1 MESWQS
7 HLVDRATPKDLVDV
21 ILTKKKT
28 LGKAKKLK
36 DEIIKEFNV
45 DNNPSSS

>member
-1 MESWQS
+1 MESWQR
-7 HLVDRATPKDLVDV
+7 HLVERATPKDLVDV
-21 ILTKKKT
+21 IIKKK

-45 DNNPSSS
+45 ENNPSSS